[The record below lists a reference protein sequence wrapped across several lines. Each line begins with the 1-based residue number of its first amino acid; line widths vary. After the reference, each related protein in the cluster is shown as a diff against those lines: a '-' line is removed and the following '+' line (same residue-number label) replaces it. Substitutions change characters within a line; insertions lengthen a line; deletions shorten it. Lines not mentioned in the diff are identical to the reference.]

1 MSKSAGNSSIPQG
14 DPSTGQRR
22 PVVTV
27 EGSGIPIRGNDIDTD
42 QIIPARFMKVVTFD
56 GLGEYA
62 FYDQRYQENGSTKE
76 HPFNDPKYQGAR
88 VLLVNANFGSGS
100 SREHAPQALARWGIE
115 AVIGESFAEIFAGN
129 CTAMGIPAVAI
140 PHSAVEELME
150 RVETHPDTVIHIN
163 VRDGSIVADNLSYSF
178 ELAPASR
185 SALIAGTWDST
196 STLLANLDGINKTV
210 ADLPYMA
217 GFSA

>member
-1 MSKSAGNSSIPQG
+1 
-14 DPSTGQRR
+14 
-22 PVVTV
+22 
-27 EGSGIPIRGNDIDTD
+27 
-42 QIIPARFMKVVTFD
+42 MKVVTFD

-62 FYDQRYQENGSTKE
+62 FYDQRYQEDGSVKE

-100 SREHAPQALARWGIE
+100 SREHAPQALARWGIK

-140 PHSAVEELME
+140 PHEEVEALMS
-150 RVETHPDTVIHIN
+150 RVEAYPETEIHVN
-163 VRDGSIVADNLSYSF
+163 VRQGSITADDLSFTF

-196 STLLANLDGINKTV
+196 STLLSNLDGIRATA
-210 ADLPYMA
+210 ADLPYMR
-217 GFSA
+217 GFAAS